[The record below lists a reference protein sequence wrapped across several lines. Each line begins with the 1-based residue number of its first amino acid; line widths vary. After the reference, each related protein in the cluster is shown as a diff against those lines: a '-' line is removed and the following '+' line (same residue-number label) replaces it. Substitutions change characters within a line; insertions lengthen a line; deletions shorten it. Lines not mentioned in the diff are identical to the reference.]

1 MRSLI
6 RLKLFGA
13 LVAVSF
19 LAVAPSAATG
29 VKLSV
34 VGTGDGMD
42 VLRAIA
48 IAFTQEKRSIRV
60 EIPPSIHSRGG
71 IADVASGREM
81 LGRVARRLSDAE
93 VTKGITYKPILHLP
107 VAFLVHPNVGVSS
120 VTTDQVADI
129 YSGRITNWKQLGG
142 TDQRTRVVQR
152 EEPDSTFSVLRDTM
166 PGWKNLVVTEKSKM
180 ATTTQ
185 DAIEAVREEPGAIG
199 FAPFSKNLE
208 QGTVVLSVDGKYPTD
223 ATYPSRVELALIFI
237 EKNLTPEARAFLA
250 FVESQKVREI
260 IAEFGSLPIS
270 P

>member
-1 MRSLI
+1 MHSLI
-6 RLKLFGA
+6 RLKLFGT
-13 LVAVSF
+13 LVAVSL
-19 LAVAPSAATG
+19 LAVAPGAATG
-29 VKLSV
+29 VKLAI

-48 IAFTQEKRSIRV
+48 IAFAQENKPIRV

-71 IADVASGREM
+71 IADVASGREI

-93 VTKGITYKPILHLP
+93 AAMGIVYKPIFRLP
-107 VAFLVHPNVGVSS
+107 AAFYVHPNVGVSS
-120 VTTDQVADI
+120 VTTNQVADI

-142 TDQRTRVVQR
+142 ADQRTRVVQR

-166 PGWKNLVVTEKSKM
+166 PGWKNLVVTEKSKV

-185 DAIEAVREEPGAIG
+185 DAIETVRAEPGAIG
-199 FAPFSKNLE
+199 FGPFSNNLE

-223 ATYPSRVELALIFI
+223 ATYPSSVELALIFI
-237 EKNLTPEARAFLA
+237 EKNLTPESRAFLA
-250 FVESQKVREI
+250 FVESRKAREI
-260 IAEFGSLPIS
+260 ITNLGSVPIS